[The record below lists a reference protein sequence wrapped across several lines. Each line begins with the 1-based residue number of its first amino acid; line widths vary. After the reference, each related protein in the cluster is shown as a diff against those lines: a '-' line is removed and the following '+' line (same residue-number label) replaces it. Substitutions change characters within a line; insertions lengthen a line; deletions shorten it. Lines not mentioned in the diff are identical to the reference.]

1 MASSCD
7 WAMREILMAL
17 CFVPP
22 KHWTAP
28 DVCGA
33 IGHVWCLVFGLVAC
47 CDRCWAAVLLGGG

>member
-1 MASSCD
+1 
-7 WAMREILMAL
+7 MAL

-22 KHWTAP
+22 RHWTAP